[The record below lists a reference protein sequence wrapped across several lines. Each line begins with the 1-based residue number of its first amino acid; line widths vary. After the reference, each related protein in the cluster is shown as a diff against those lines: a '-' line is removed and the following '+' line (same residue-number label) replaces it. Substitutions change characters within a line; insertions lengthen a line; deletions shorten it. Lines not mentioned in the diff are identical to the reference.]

1 VFDHLVWE
9 RYHYQDVLEVRKY
22 GETGILFKVVNP
34 TKKELEDI
42 ELIFDFNDKKLRAGH
57 YKVYIIVHQ
66 ILLCAGVKMLPEHVL
81 NCYYVSEC
89 YQSMSSM
96 LHSNAVYTACMM
108 YVCQV

>member
-1 VFDHLVWE
+1 MQADVHVFDHLVWE

-57 YKVYIIVHQ
+57 YKVCTHLQCFVYLYI
-66 ILLCAGVKMLPEHVL
+66 CD
-81 NCYYVSEC
+81 C
-89 YQSMSSM
+89 
-96 LHSNAVYTACMM
+96 
-108 YVCQV
+108 